1 MFYVC
6 QKHLW
11 FQVGWH
17 EGESSNGPVEVRGWE
32 LTLSASLGLQLRSES
47 YWRAVTAQST
57 DDCHLLSTMEC
68 LSIVER
74 HSRKKLGWCCESQ
87 HALNWS
93 RSGWVAHSNHLVAH
107 GCVSMECIVETI
119 RCSDEEGTQEE
130 TTFSW
135 DLMGEGSWKFRV
147 KQPAWRLR
155 KENMKLG
162 RRKSV

>member
-1 MFYVC
+1 MFFVC
-6 QKHLW
+6 LKHLW

-17 EGESSNGPVEVRGWE
+17 EGERSIGPVEER
-32 LTLSASLGLQLRSES
+32 LRTDSASLGLQLRSES
-47 YWRAVTAQST
+47 HWRALTAQST
-57 DDCHLLSTMEC
+57 DDCHLLSTMGC
-68 LSIVER
+68 LSRIQGK
-74 HSRKKLGWCCESQ
+74 SSGWCCESQ
-87 HALNWS
+87 HGLNWS

-135 DLMGEGSWKFRV
+135 DLMGEDSWKFRV
-147 KQPAWRLR
+147 TQPAWRLR